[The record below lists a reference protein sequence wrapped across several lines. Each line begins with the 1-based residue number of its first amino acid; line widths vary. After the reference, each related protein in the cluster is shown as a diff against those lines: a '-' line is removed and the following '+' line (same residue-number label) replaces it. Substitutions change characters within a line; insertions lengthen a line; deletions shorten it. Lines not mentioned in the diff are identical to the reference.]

1 MSFWLGFNPFKTEA
15 VSYRNQSIDWQV
27 NQWTDFYMITASV
40 WKGLSWVVA
49 AESWLELTE
58 TIHWD
63 YFPCHWE
70 KKIPHTENWRPC
82 QDTFW
87 NRFVSGLQVEGLFRH
102 IVHLFYISILFIQ
115 TLLWIHVIIFRVTGK
130 KTFST
135 SI

>member
-1 MSFWLGFNPFKTEA
+1 MLFWLGFSPFKTEA
-15 VSYRNQSIDWQV
+15 VSYRNQSIDLGSKSLHWFLYD
-27 NQWTDFYMITASV
+27 N
-40 WKGLSWVVA
+40 GLHLERVKLSC
-49 AESWLELTE
+49 SCGELTE
-58 TIHWD
+58 TIHCN

-87 NRFVSGLQVEGLFRH
+87 NRFVSGLQVEGLFGH

-130 KTFST
+130 RTFLT